1 MKHLISFLLLIS
13 SAVAQL
19 PGDEP
24 LSLSD
29 LIPLP
34 GEEAPIIPVKP
45 VSTGD
50 PDLPQPFDSTTLNQV
65 IENSPFS
72 RLVSVSDSLILT
84 GVAYVDGKPVVTL
97 LDKAT
102 KQSLVVTD
110 EPNAKGWTLL
120 EASPSS
126 DINRSHAKIS
136 IGGEPV
142 SIRYDASALT
152 KDALKKDKSPSGSPG
167 PGGPPPPGGG
177 DRYSRGSR
185 GPSEEDRKKY
195 ESLSDKAKEKLRD
208 AFKEKFSDEKFRN
221 ASEEDR
227 RAAMKSVFEKIQKDD
242 GK

>member
-1 MKHLISFLLLIS
+1 MKQYVPFLLLIS
-13 SAVAQL
+13 SVVAQI

-24 LSLSD
+24 ISLSD

-34 GEEAPIIPVKP
+34 GEVAPTAPAKPLGPV
-45 VSTGD
+45 D
-50 PDLPQPFDSTTLNQV
+50 PDLPQPFDSASLNQV

-110 EPNAKGWTLL
+110 EPNVKGWTLL

-126 DINRSHAKIS
+126 DITRSHAKIS

-152 KDALKKDKSPSGSPG
+152 KDALKKDKSDKGG
-167 PGGPPPPGGG
+167 APGGPPPPGSS
-177 DRYSRGSR
+177 DRLSRGSR
-185 GPSEEDRKKY
+185 GPSDEDRKKY

-208 AFKEKFSDEKFRN
+208 AFREKFSDEKFRN

-227 RAAMKSVFEKIQKDD
+227 RAAMKSVFEKIQKAD

>member
-1 MKHLISFLLLIS
+1 MKHFISFLLLIS
-13 SAVAQL
+13 SVVAQI
-19 PGDEP
+19 PRDEP
-24 LSLSD
+24 ISLSD

-34 GEEAPIIPVKP
+34 GEEAPAAPAKP
-45 VSTGD
+45 VGPVD
-50 PDLPQPFDSTTLNQV
+50 PDLPQPFDSASLNQV

-110 EPNAKGWTLL
+110 EPNVKGWTLL

-126 DINRSHAKIS
+126 DITRSHAKIS

-152 KDALKKDKSPSGSPG
+152 KDALKKDKSGGGGGG

-195 ESLSDKAKEKLRD
+195 ESLSEKAKEKLRD

-227 RAAMKSVFEKIQKDD
+227 RAAMKSVFEKIQKAD